1 MSLNLDFSAN
11 IGILEKYRPY
21 SRLNTIRSVIFVVN
35 ENKEGATTLA
45 ESLQQS
51 AQAVNVECRI
61 TTCYPLARRELEG
74 VDLCCVIGGDG
85 TLLGVVESALEAQVP
100 VLGVNMGKLGFLAT
114 YSAAQVHESF
124 PSLLEGKF
132 QVAARTVLECRDAS
146 GKKAYALNDI
156 VVKNY
161 SAGLISLDLYSN
173 VQQVNEYNCDG
184 LVLSTPTGS
193 TAYNLS
199 AGGPLIH
206 PEAKVVALTPIC
218 PHTLSN
224 RSVIF
229 DQDTELKVVLREHP
243 DSVHLSID
251 GHAAFEE
258 KEAFPLTITIA
269 AATFPLV
276 EHRKY
281 DHFHL
286 IRNKLRWGND
296 TT

>member
-1 MSLNLDFSAN
+1 MA
-11 IGILEKYRPY
+11 
-21 SRLNTIRSVIFVVN
+21 
-35 ENKEGATTLA
+35 A
-45 ESLQQS
+45 SLQQA
-51 AQAVNVECRI
+51 AQAEMVACR
-61 TTCYPLARRELEG
+61 TTTQYPLPRQDLEG

-114 YSAAQVHESF
+114 YSASQVQDNF
-124 PSLLEGKF
+124 PALLSGEYR
-132 QVAARTVLECRDAS
+132 VAPRTVLECCDAS
-146 GKKAYALNDI
+146 GKRAFALNDI

-173 VQQVNEYNCDG
+173 ERHVNEYNCDG

-206 PEAKVVALTPIC
+206 PEAKVIALTPIC

-229 DQDTELKVVLREHP
+229 DQDTGLKVLLREHP
-243 DSVHLSID
+243 ESVHLSID
-251 GHAAFEE
+251 GHEAFTE
-258 KEAFPLTITIA
+258 KVEFPLTITIA
-269 AATFPLV
+269 STTFLLV
-276 EHRKY
+276 EHREY

-286 IRNKLRWGND
+286 VRSKLRWGNETNQD
-296 TT
+296 SFGARNLSD